1 MRIDE
6 LTVGP
11 VQTRCYVLGK
21 KDGQECIVID
31 PGDEAKR
38 IRKAAGDRKIAAIL
52 LTHGHFDHIG
62 AVRELLNSELCDRC
76 DQKAHK
82 PFDSCNMAAVT
93 QIKDL
98 DSSSTIQNSE
108 LSAEAGRDDLSTT
121 GFSQSTRIVIHEL
134 DAPMLGN
141 PALNASIGLMGQQ
154 ITAPEA
160 TDLVREGDEL
170 DLAGL
175 KVKVLHTPGHTPGS
189 VCYEIE
195 GELFTGD
202 TIFEY
207 GWGRTDLPG
216 GNESDMVASLRRLS
230 SLVRTMPMHAG
241 H

>member
-1 MRIDE
+1 MKIDE

-21 KDGQECIVID
+21 EDGQECIVID

-38 IRKAAGDRKIAAIL
+38 IRKAVGDRKIAAIL

-62 AVRELLNSELCDRC
+62 AVRELCTHEQHNAELKSEE
-76 DQKAHK
+76 
-82 PFDSCNMAAVT
+82 P
-93 QIKDL
+93 
-98 DSSSTIQNSE
+98 
-108 LSAEAGRDDLSTT
+108 
-121 GFSQSTRIVIHEL
+121 RIIIHEL
-134 DAPMLGN
+134 DAPMLSD
-141 PALNASIGLMGQQ
+141 PALNASMGLMGQQ
-154 ITAPEA
+154 ITAPDA
-160 TDLVREGDEL
+160 TDLIRDGDEL
-170 DLAGL
+170 ELAGR

-216 GNESDMVASLRRLS
+216 GNENDMVESLRRLS
-230 SLVRTMPMHAG
+230 PIVRTMPMHAG

>member
-21 KDGQECIVID
+21 EDGQECIVID

-38 IRKAAGDRKIAAIL
+38 ILKAAGDRKIAAIL

-62 AVRELLNSELCDRC
+62 AVRELCTHEQHNAEL
-76 DQKAHK
+76 
-82 PFDSCNMAAVT
+82 
-93 QIKDL
+93 KDEG
-98 DSSSTIQNSE
+98 S
-108 LSAEAGRDDLSTT
+108 
-121 GFSQSTRIVIHEL
+121 RIIIHEL
-134 DAPMLGN
+134 DAPMLSD
-141 PALNASIGLMGQQ
+141 PALNASMGLMGRQ

-170 DLAGL
+170 ELAGL

>member
-21 KDGQECIVID
+21 EDGQECIVID
-31 PGDEAKR
+31 PGDEAER

-62 AVRELLNSELCDRC
+62 AVRELCTHEQHNAECRMQNAEL
-76 DQKAHK
+76 KGEG
-82 PFDSCNMAAVT
+82 S
-93 QIKDL
+93 
-98 DSSSTIQNSE
+98 
-108 LSAEAGRDDLSTT
+108 
-121 GFSQSTRIVIHEL
+121 RIIIHEL
-134 DAPMLGN
+134 DAPMLSD
-141 PALNASIGLMGQQ
+141 PALNASMGLMGRQ

-170 DLAGL
+170 EIAGL
-175 KVKVLHTPGHTPGS
+175 KIKVLHTPGHTPGS
-189 VCYEIE
+189 VCYQIE
-195 GELFTGD
+195 DELFTGD
-202 TIFEY
+202 TVFDF

-216 GNESDMVASLRRLS
+216 GNESDMAASLRRIMPM
-230 SLVRTMPMHAG
+230 VRSMPMHAG